1 MNKFA
6 ETAGKMEDYRYD
18 KEITDELVKMKQL
31 LQKQNEE
38 QGTNFEIAGLDKN
51 GELEAYMQM
60 MNHEIVSLT
69 AEAKRKKLKNRK
81 KDLKIEA

>member
-1 MNKFA
+1 
-6 ETAGKMEDYRYD
+6 
-18 KEITDELVKMKQL
+18 MKQL

-60 MNHEIVSLT
+60 TDHEILSVT
-69 AEAKRKKLKNRK
+69 AEQKKN
-81 KDLKIEA
+81 